1 MYGGSKVFGK
11 SYFLLGLAN
20 FSFFIGESI
29 FFFYLDAYNTYDYAI
44 IAELFFMFATPFIL
58 AHIIINIRYFAEK
71 IEDYQKI
78 LLIIIPTVII
88 IGYSL
93 FVNINPPDD
102 SSDFYFGL
110 LFVSKSSVILGFT
123 VMAFTIFRQTA
134 LFAPWF
140 LLLIGIFVAT
150 AGDIVFRYSYT
161 LEFYDF
167 GNAST
172 SLWLA
177 SSMILIYAL
186 YKHQKSI

>member
-1 MYGGSKVFGK
+1 M
-11 SYFLLGLAN
+11 LGLAN

-140 LLLIGIFVAT
+140 LLLIGIFVGT
-150 AGDIVFRYSYT
+150 VGEIVFRYSYT
-161 LEFYDF
+161 LGFYDF